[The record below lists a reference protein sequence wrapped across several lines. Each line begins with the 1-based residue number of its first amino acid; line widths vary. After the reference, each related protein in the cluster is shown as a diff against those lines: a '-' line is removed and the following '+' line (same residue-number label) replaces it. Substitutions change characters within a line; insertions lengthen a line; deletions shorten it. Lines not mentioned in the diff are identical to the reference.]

1 MSGTSDAPRIFNYG
15 EVQKYTA
22 SENFQKMN
30 FHSFR
35 AAKDIYDLGLEGQ
48 CWITKVQQMEDK
60 GTLVD
65 WGLQGVGNTLYLSFK
80 GTDGE
85 LTDIITDLAAVY
97 GTVKYGQEIFK
108 VHLGFKNFVDEV
120 YDDIITLI
128 KRNQNNYKFSRLCV
142 TGHSLGGGVAQ
153 LFALRYLSEFEI
165 SEFGISE
172 LDCKL
177 PFCNWRYK
185 DRLPRLSY
193 VPTFAAPMVLFES
206 TPILKPLDGSIYKK
220 WSEVCVNFI
229 YQWDIVAF
237 TPRSI
242 PGILEHMKSTNPFS
256 DLCVAF
262 ITWFNK
268 DDDSEVF
275 QKSFAFAKNIIGHFV
290 KPVNL
295 EYLKGF
301 KGISSKTVFLYNPEE
316 NNPKKNSSHIKE
328 YSYYEVSNER
338 VNNLALHRSLNRFH
352 GENIEKIVL
361 PYHQLSSYENAL
373 KLYNSTLADEIEN
386 MSCSANNI
394 WV

>member
-1 MSGTSDAPRIFNYG
+1 MIKSN
-15 EVQKYTA
+15 QK
-22 SENFQKMN
+22 K
-30 FHSFR
+30 
-35 AAKDIYDLGLEGQ
+35 
-48 CWITKVQQMEDK
+48 
-60 GTLVD
+60 
-65 WGLQGVGNTLYLSFK
+65 
-80 GTDGE
+80 
-85 LTDIITDLAAVY
+85 
-97 GTVKYGQEIFK
+97 
-108 VHLGFKNFVDEV
+108 
-120 YDDIITLI
+120 
-128 KRNQNNYKFSRLCV
+128 YKFNRLCV

-153 LFALRYLSEFEI
+153 LFALRYLALFDI
-165 SEFGISE
+165 PE
-172 LDCKL
+172 LNCKITLCKL
-177 PFCNWRYK
+177 SLCAYQFK
-185 DRLPRLSY
+185 EQLPTLLY

-206 TPILKPLDGSIYKK
+206 TSTPLLNGSIYKK

-242 PGILEHMKSTNPFS
+242 PGILDNMKSSNPLS
-256 DLCVAF
+256 DLCVAVVSVF
-262 ITWFNK
+262 K
-268 DDDSEVF
+268 MDADESKKSEVF

-290 KPVNL
+290 KPINL

-373 KLYNSTLADEIEN
+373 KLYNSTLADEIVN
-386 MSCSANNI
+386 MNCSANNL